1 MNIFKNAP
9 KTFWVTPE
17 SRKWRATWE
26 AVYEAEKDLVLEKLK
41 EKLDNGK

>member
-9 KTFWVTPE
+9 KTLWFTPE

-26 AVYEAEKDLVLEKLK
+26 AIYEAEKALVLEKLK
-41 EKLDNGK
+41 EELNNEK